1 MQYSENAKLVKLIV
15 GNQDDASA
23 KQKNAIGDAPA
34 PTQDT
39 PEITFD

>member
-23 KQKNAIGDAPA
+23 KQKKAILR
-34 PTQDT
+34 
-39 PEITFD
+39 

>member
-23 KQKNAIGDAPA
+23 KQKKQLEKQQLQLKIP
-34 PTQDT
+34 QK
-39 PEITFD
+39 